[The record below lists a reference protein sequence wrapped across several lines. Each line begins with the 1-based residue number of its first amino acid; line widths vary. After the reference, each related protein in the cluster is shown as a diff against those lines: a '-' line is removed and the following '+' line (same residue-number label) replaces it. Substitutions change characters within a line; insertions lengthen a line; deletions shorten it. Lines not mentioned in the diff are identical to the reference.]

1 MRGKLFTATLVLSSA
16 LVLNSCNQ
24 ATTEAEGK
32 NNVAELSNVKKELVS
47 KGYEIY
53 QAKCSACHRE
63 RITKEE
69 EMKFRKMAMSGVR
82 PPINAPPMNEVSA
95 RVKHFYP
102 TEEKFTAFVVDYIT
116 NPSREKGLCM
126 PMAFKLFGVMPPIG
140 KGMSEEEKKA
150 VALWL
155 YYNFND
161 RWEDFAKGMGKGKG
175 KGMEGHNCPVK
186 KINMK

>member
-1 MRGKLFTATLVLSSA
+1 
-16 LVLNSCNQ
+16 
-24 ATTEAEGK
+24 
-32 NNVAELSNVKKELVS
+32 
-47 KGYEIY
+47 
-53 QAKCSACHRE
+53 
-63 RITKEE
+63 
-69 EMKFRKMAMSGVR
+69 
-82 PPINAPPMNEVSA
+82 
-95 RVKHFYP
+95 
-102 TEEKFTAFVVDYIT
+102 
-116 NPSREKGLCM
+116 M
-126 PMAFKLFGVMPPIG
+126 PMAFKLFGVMPPVG